1 MSSSCSFRITRTTED
16 LANTLSLLSKR
27 LVTLEQRQE
36 AIESKLIDAQEEMSE
51 EEIKILDGIDQ
62 LLSECQELLDTPS
75 PNEVVHNQQWTEEE
89 NSASLAA

>member
-62 LLSECQELLDTPS
+62 LLS
-75 PNEVVHNQQWTEEE
+75 
-89 NSASLAA
+89 